1 MEVRGI
7 GAKTDPSNLLT
18 RSKNDV
24 EMTDQQRTSPKK
36 IEELLRKYS
45 RDSAFDPLIV
55 LGILILYEEINARIV
70 LQ

>member
-24 EMTDQQRTSPKK
+24 EMTEPAQEEPKK
-36 IEELLRKYS
+36 KSEALRRK
-45 RDSAFDPLIV
+45 
-55 LGILILYEEINARIV
+55 
-70 LQ
+70 